1 MSTTKGDVKKILEQ
15 KAYNMRANAL
25 RMTTQAG
32 SGHPTSA
39 LSAADLV
46 AALFFYGMGYDPHNP
61 HNPENDRFILSK
73 GHASPILYA
82 AWKEVGILSDKDLQG
97 YREFD
102 SVLEGH
108 PTMRFEHTEAATGSL
123 GIGLS
128 IGAGMA
134 LYAKMFKKKYR
145 TFVLLG
151 DSEITEGSVWE
162 AAEVAAFYKL
172 DNLVALLD
180 CNRLGQSTETIHGYH
195 LDRYAAK
202 FEAFGWKT
210 IKVDGHDMM
219 QIMHA
224 LDKAQEADDHPTIIL
239 AKTVKGYGVEEAE
252 NKEGFHGKAFKKE
265 ELPAILKRL
274 KERFADVE
282 AEKLSKDI
290 LFEEGR
296 YGAWQKQFG
305 KQEYRNMTSIPDDII
320 NNEKTEEQESNG
332 CLITEL
338 KDPHYELGE
347 MMPTRKAYGQALTD
361 LGRVCDR
368 VVSLDAEVKNSTFAE
383 LFEEKFPDRFV
394 QCFIAEQNMIS
405 MGVGF
410 ELRGAV
416 PFIST
421 FASFFSRA
429 FDQIRMAA
437 IGQSNVRLVG
447 SHAGVS
453 IGQDGPSQMGLED
466 IALMRSLPGS
476 IVLYPCDAVST
487 HRLVGQMAEYNQ
499 GISYL
504 RTTRMAT
511 PVMYDLSQDFFIGGC
526 HVLKKSDQDKV
537 CVIGAGVTLF
547 EALKAHDMLKKDG
560 ISISVIDLY
569 SIKPI
574 DAKTILECARAS
586 GNRIITVEDHYL
598 EGGLGQAVAYEVR
611 NTDIN
616 ITCLAVTKLPRS
628 GTPEEL
634 LAFEGIDAD
643 AIVKA
648 VKSV

>member
-1 MSTTKGDVKKILEQ
+1 
-15 KAYNMRANAL
+15 
-25 RMTTQAG
+25 
-32 SGHPTSA
+32 
-39 LSAADLV
+39 
-46 AALFFYGMGYDPHNP
+46 
-61 HNPENDRFILSK
+61 
-73 GHASPILYA
+73 
-82 AWKEVGILSDKDLQG
+82 
-97 YREFD
+97 
-102 SVLEGH
+102 
-108 PTMRFEHTEAATGSL
+108 
-123 GIGLS
+123 
-128 IGAGMA
+128 
-134 LYAKMFKKKYR
+134 
-145 TFVLLG
+145 
-151 DSEITEGSVWE
+151 
-162 AAEVAAFYKL
+162 
-172 DNLVALLD
+172 
-180 CNRLGQSTETIHGYH
+180 
-195 LDRYAAK
+195 
-202 FEAFGWKT
+202 
-210 IKVDGHDMM
+210 
-219 QIMHA
+219 
-224 LDKAQEADDHPTIIL
+224 
-239 AKTVKGYGVEEAE
+239 
-252 NKEGFHGKAFKKE
+252 
-265 ELPAILKRL
+265 
-274 KERFADVE
+274 
-282 AEKLSKDI
+282 
-290 LFEEGR
+290 
-296 YGAWQKQFG
+296 
-305 KQEYRNMTSIPDDII
+305 
-320 NNEKTEEQESNG
+320 
-332 CLITEL
+332 
-338 KDPHYELGE
+338 
-347 MMPTRKAYGQALTD
+347 
-361 LGRVCDR
+361 
-368 VVSLDAEVKNSTFAE
+368 SLDAEVKNSTFAE